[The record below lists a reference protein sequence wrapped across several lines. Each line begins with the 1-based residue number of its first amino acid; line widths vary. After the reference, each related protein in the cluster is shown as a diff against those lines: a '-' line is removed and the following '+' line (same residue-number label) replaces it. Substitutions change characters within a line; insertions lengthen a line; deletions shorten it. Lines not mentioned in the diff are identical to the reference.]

1 MYVGYAFTGRAQFR
15 AFGPLAEPFGKLSD
29 QQRARAGGRCF
40 VNVDYGSLFYM
51 TLFAIALILPLPD
64 DIGETSQL
72 ARYVS
77 RGAIR
82 EYSPTAAVENQ
93 RSENRMI

>member
-1 MYVGYAFTGRAQFR
+1 MRLAERAPSPLMYVSHAFMGSAQPR

-29 QQRARAGGRCF
+29 QQRALAGGRCF

-64 DIGETSQL
+64 DIGETFQ
-72 ARYVS
+72 
-77 RGAIR
+77 
-82 EYSPTAAVENQ
+82 
-93 RSENRMI
+93 

>member
-1 MYVGYAFTGRAQFR
+1 MQLVERVQSPLTYIRYAFTGRAQSR

-77 RGAIR
+77 
-82 EYSPTAAVENQ
+82 
-93 RSENRMI
+93 SEV